1 MSIYYDRVLYHILLS
16 LYIYICIY
24 IYIHINVH
32 TYKHIHRYTRIVSL
46 HCYHKCAMDSGPVF
60 AIFRRYWDSEARLAR
75 DTLLRLLKAL
85 SGIEVGGGH
94 WVQGVDLL
102 V

>member
-1 MSIYYDRVLYHILLS
+1 
-16 LYIYICIY
+16 
-24 IYIHINVH
+24 
-32 TYKHIHRYTRIVSL
+32 
-46 HCYHKCAMDSGPVF
+46 MDSGPVF

-94 WVQGVDLL
+94 WNQGVDLL